1 MGDLVKIE
9 FAYNKKEIASLSN
22 VLLYGLVEAQRERHV
37 SAQKHFSCNIFVII
51 LKLLTFVIF
60 LSQVGGWKE
69 HSMQHNF

>member
-22 VLLYGLVEAQRERHV
+22 VLLYGLIEAQCERHV